1 MGTALLRETS
11 DQIARRC
18 QSTHGQQNSF
28 AVLGLILLSYSLGI
42 LTIIAHTHTHTRTLL
57 SKQQANESFW
67 ASLMK
72 KPRPWGLERSL
83 QARKEAQTE
92 FTGEQEEVRGKDS
105 GCGKK
110 SRAILLVPLRVVTK
124 ISSCRVNRTSGWGI
138 KQLGI
143 SFGSIFLLFPF
154 ESSRGRRS

>member
-18 QSTHGQQNSF
+18 QSTYGWENSIG
-28 AVLGLILLSYSLGI
+28 VLGLILLSYSLGI
-42 LTIIAHTHTHTRTLL
+42 LTLIAHTHTHTRTRL
-57 SKQQANESFW
+57 SKQQANESVW

-92 FTGEQEEVRGKDS
+92 FTGEQEEVWGKDR
-105 GCGKK
+105 GCRKK

-124 ISSCRVNRTSGWGI
+124 ISSCRVKYNKWAGNQTARNFFRFYFSV
-138 KQLGI
+138 
-143 SFGSIFLLFPF
+143 IFLWK
-154 ESSRGRRS
+154 

>member
-1 MGTALLRETS
+1 MGTALLHETS
-11 DQIARRC
+11 DQIVRRC

-28 AVLGLILLSYSLGI
+28 AFLGLILLSYSLGI

-57 SKQQANESFW
+57 SKQQANESVW

-83 QARKEAQTE
+83 QARKEVQTE
-92 FTGEQEEVRGKDS
+92 FTGEQEEVRGKDT

-110 SRAILLVPLRVVTK
+110 SRAILLRVVTK
-124 ISSCRVNRTSGWGI
+124 ISSCRVNTTSGQGI

-143 SFGSIFLLFPF
+143 SFGSIFLLFSF